1 MIDGPVRGL
10 GGVVQPVQ
18 QQDNAQVPQCQVP
31 APAASPMELL
41 QQVRSGLPEF
51 ALRRVV
57 AVGATQALLSKHLAQ
72 VAAIDTA
79 IGQKLVERAEI
90 QNLCQTE
97 HQRLIALFMN
107 DQNKA
112 EAAEHEGLRGLYV

>member
-1 MIDGPVRGL
+1 VIVRAKVHFSNVL
-10 GGVVQPVQ
+10 LNLPTFLPEVQLP
-18 QQDNAQVPQCQVP
+18 NP
-31 APAASPMELL
+31 AVSPAELL
-41 QQVRSGLPEF
+41 QQVREGLPEF

-79 IGQKLVERAEI
+79 IGRQFVERAEL
-90 QNLCQTE
+90 QNLCHTE

-107 DQNKA
+107 DQQK
-112 EAAEHEGLRGLYV
+112 GT